1 MDPKKVASTAE
12 NGRGEIGWGPFP
24 LLLATVV
31 YPEISP
37 IFPAQSFRGA
47 RGDGEVFYA
56 FSEKTGRKREKEGR
70 MTTSESWLFA
80 LMGFWSKREGKGE
93 RVRFWK
99 KRVSPFSISPFF
111 RGKKKRETEIRFGCA
126 ISIALSLSGSSGL
139 SLCYD
144 SRPSAFCRQMMSRR
158 GGKGFIPL
166 PPNPRR
172 SLWCH

>member
-1 MDPKKVASTAE
+1 MILDPKKVASTAE

-80 LMGFWSKREGKGE
+80 LMGFWSKREGKRE
-93 RVRFWK
+93 RVGFWK

-111 RGKKKRETEIRFGCA
+111 RGKERGKLRFVLLAQFQLLCHCPGVVVFLCA
-126 ISIALSLSGSSGL
+126 TILV
-139 SLCYD
+139 
-144 SRPSAFCRQMMSRR
+144 RPPSAD
-158 GGKGFIPL
+158 K
-166 PPNPRR
+166 
-172 SLWCH
+172 